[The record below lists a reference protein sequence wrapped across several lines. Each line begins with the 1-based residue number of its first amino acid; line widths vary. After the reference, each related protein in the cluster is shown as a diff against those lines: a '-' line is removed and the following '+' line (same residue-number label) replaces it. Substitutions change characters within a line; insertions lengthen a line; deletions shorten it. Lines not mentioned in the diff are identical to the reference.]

1 MKITEVRKLYAKDP
15 NIIFGVVAPEKTGYV
30 SGSELEARKVP
41 KSYSLRAKI
50 VSLQKYHYNY
60 WSDSRVVH
68 PDLATARSQLS
79 PATDSEKTFGYL
91 CEMYDDQ
98 NQPLGVFRLL
108 SSRNTFIGEIT
119 PELEHYWANEDAYR
133 IKREAEM
140 KRRQEILKS
149 AEKMADSKAQQLL
162 RSITQSTTEVLTE
175 AGIKTPRIS
184 TYIRGDVEVA
194 NNKDWRDENTPF
206 DQTDLVVGVQG
217 KVEMDYLE
225 FQRLIEIV
233 YEAKAK
239 L

>member
-1 MKITEVRKLYAKDP
+1 
-15 NIIFGVVAPEKTGYV
+15 
-30 SGSELEARKVP
+30 
-41 KSYSLRAKI
+41 
-50 VSLQKYHYNY
+50 
-60 WSDSRVVH
+60 
-68 PDLATARSQLS
+68 
-79 PATDSEKTFGYL
+79 
-91 CEMYDDQ
+91 
-98 NQPLGVFRLL
+98 
-108 SSRNTFIGEIT
+108 
-119 PELEHYWANEDAYR
+119 
-133 IKREAEM
+133 
-140 KRRQEILKS
+140 
-149 AEKMADSKAQQLL
+149 MADSKAQQLL